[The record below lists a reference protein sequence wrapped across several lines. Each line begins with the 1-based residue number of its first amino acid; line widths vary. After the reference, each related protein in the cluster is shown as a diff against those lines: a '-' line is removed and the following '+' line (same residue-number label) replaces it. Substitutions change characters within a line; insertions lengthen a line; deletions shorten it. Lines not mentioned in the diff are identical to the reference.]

1 MAVESKERED
11 EAARTPAWARRPGAR
26 HALIAFGFLMTGI
39 GVVGIVVPGLPT
51 TIFLIIALWAFSHSS
66 ERFHRWLW
74 EHPRLGPPLRDWQM
88 HRVIPVRA
96 KLLAVAVMSLSVA
109 VLAFAAETPLLA
121 AAVAAILVPIALYIL
136 TRPSRAPGAR

>member
-1 MAVESKERED
+1 MVVEGKEREV
-11 EAARTPAWARRPGAR
+11 ETARTPAWVRRPGAR

-51 TIFLIIALWAFSHSS
+51 TIFLIIALWAFSRSS

-109 VLAFAAETPLLA
+109 VLVFAAKTPLLA

-136 TRPSRAPGAR
+136 TRPGRAPGA